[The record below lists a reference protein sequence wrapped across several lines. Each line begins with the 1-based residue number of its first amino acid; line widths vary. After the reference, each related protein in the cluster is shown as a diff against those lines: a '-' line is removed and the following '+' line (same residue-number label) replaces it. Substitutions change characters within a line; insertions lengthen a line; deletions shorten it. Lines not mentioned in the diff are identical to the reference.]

1 MEVEPFHEA
10 WEHLK
15 MLLSQCPHHQFSL
28 ALLIQFFYD
37 GLTMHGKTL
46 VDTTAGGYFGDKT
59 AEEVYDIYEMLATNS
74 QQKAVRGRRA
84 GIY

>member
-1 MEVEPFHEA
+1 MGAFQDAFNPI
-10 WEHLK
+10 
-15 MLLSQCPHHQFSL
+15 PHHQFSL

-84 GIY
+84 GLLAWFLKLMI